1 MAAAHRARAE
11 DSTRQAE
18 AEATASRQRVVQLES
33 HLKARIREL
42 EKAQRAVSESGLDSD
57 GQQARTEESL
67 RALEAKLTGLR
78 AHASQLQSA
87 LKARDKQV
95 EKLGKAVEAARVGEA
110 QLALRHQEL
119 EEASRTLAGH
129 AGGLRQRLQ
138 ALTSAL
144 RGREHA
150 CAQLN
155 KALDAAR
162 AAEQAAYDQRSQA
175 EEATRKLEGELAL
188 ARQRAVQAEAACRSK
203 ERELISLQRSLQ
215 AVRRDEFEASAQVAA
230 TEEAA
235 QKLDTELGSVRA
247 RLFALEGGLK
257 ARNAE
262 VDKLSRQLSGAK
274 GNEEEAAARQR
285 AVEEA
290 FRHVE
295 GDLAGMRS
303 RLLLLQGAL
312 KTKERELERCKQEAE
327 TARVAEAS
335 SDLRVAEAEVAAQAV
350 REELAAAKQRAVQLE
365 GMARSRQLAAEKASR
380 AADEAKAAQRQ
391 LAVERAEAE
400 GRCLALV
407 SDLAAAR
414 QRLVQVEGSARSK
427 DKEVMQLS
435 KQVEAVQSAE
445 SNVATQKLAVEEA
458 VRHLESELSGMR
470 VRLQQQEA
478 AAKTKDKEVER
489 LLRQAEQAK
498 AAEGD
503 LVTRLSDAEEAAR
516 IAQTALA
523 TARQRIA
530 QAEAL
535 TKTRDREVERLNRLV
550 DAAKSEAAGQGVAA
564 GKSATRLEEEVKKL
578 EAALAQ
584 AQARVTSLESSLAT
598 ADREAQALRK
608 ASDWR
613 RDTEAESAVAATD
626 RATKAEEGLRK
637 AESELTAL
645 RTRAAQMEHALRA
658 REAAMD
664 KLRGALADKVA
675 REERVVAR
683 DKQVYARLRSA
694 FATHR
699 EQVLNGSTNGKG
711 PGTNAAGAVAAAAR
725 ELRPVEIVGLYEQQ
739 RETLDSELTAAR
751 KEVRLLAEQLRDAQN
766 MISVKDRTGGWR
778 NPGVDAEI
786 QNKVLAMEQRAA
798 DLTRQLAVARTEGS
812 DAVRAA
818 ELRCAEFE
826 RRAHALAEENSS
838 LLAEL
843 QARPTLQDARS
854 LKREVEI
861 LERRL
866 SSLKHGSGGGG
877 PDRAGGQLGGSSG
890 VAAEGGEL
898 ALGLAGVGRSAL
910 STRDAIRRD
919 REVHRLQLMAVED
932 LARQV
937 LVDLVQ
943 DVCIELDVSDVTA
956 LTTHLRKLLRV
967 VSAVPRMEAFIGEVC
982 EAVYT
987 KGSALLPQAMQGGPK
1002 DPTKV
1007 LPVLTSWV
1015 AALKDAAGMKA
1026 LLASVAQLLGQR
1038 TEQAARAA
1046 GQPKTPEELMAS
1058 LRQLVAAESHALAGA
1073 ATMQA
1078 AEGALA
1084 RADPHD
1090 VIAACV
1096 RHYQQLFECPK
1107 LEGVISSMNRVYMT
1121 LSEQRNFVRGLGSQ
1135 LGLPQDTTTAACA
1148 AAVQG
1153 TLARAQAVISAA
1165 PPHAT
1170 GAAPQPAQLQQQ
1182 QRPPQ
1187 HQQHEVA
1194 GREEWEETSRKLL
1207 VIFHVQSMQQV
1218 CEAAERMV
1226 ARLRRFDEVLPRY
1239 QRMASQLYEL
1249 LRVRVLEEVVPAV
1262 TALVAHASAA

>member
-1 MAAAHRARAE
+1 M
-11 DSTRQAE
+11 
-18 AEATASRQRVVQLES
+18 
-33 HLKARIREL
+33 
-42 EKAQRAVSESGLDSD
+42 
-57 GQQARTEESL
+57 
-67 RALEAKLTGLR
+67 
-78 AHASQLQSA
+78 
-87 LKARDKQV
+87 
-95 EKLGKAVEAARVGEA
+95 
-110 QLALRHQEL
+110 
-119 EEASRTLAGH
+119 
-129 AGGLRQRLQ
+129 
-138 ALTSAL
+138 
-144 RGREHA
+144 
-150 CAQLN
+150 
-155 KALDAAR
+155 
-162 AAEQAAYDQRSQA
+162 QA

-247 RLFALEGGLK
+247 RLIALEGGLK

-335 SDLRVAEAEVAAQAV
+335 SDLRVAESEAAAQAV
-350 REELAAAKQRAVQLE
+350 REELAAAKQRAVQLFQAGCVAAVALWLLQLE

-400 GRCLALV
+400 GRCLALA

-427 DKEVMQLS
+427 DKEVVQLS

-445 SNVATQKLAVEEA
+445 TNVATQKLAVEEA
-458 VRHLESELSGMR
+458 VRHLELELSGMR

-498 AAEGD
+498 ATEGD

-535 TKTRDREVERLNRLV
+535 TKTRDREVDRLNRLV

-608 ASDWR
+608 ANDWR

-866 SSLKHGSGGGG
+866 SSLKHGSGDGG
-877 PDRAGGQLGGSSG
+877 PDQAGGQLGGSSG

-956 LTTHLRKLLRV
+956 LITHLRKLLRV

-1002 DPTKV
+1002 DPTKPGSPPLPPPQV

-1038 TEQAARAA
+1038 TEQAARVA

-1073 ATMQA
+1073 ATMQ
-1078 AEGALA
+1078 
-1084 RADPHD
+1084 
-1090 VIAACV
+1090 
-1096 RHYQQLFECPK
+1096 
-1107 LEGVISSMNRVYMT
+1107 VYMT

-1182 QRPPQ
+1182 QRAPQ

-1194 GREEWEETSRKLL
+1194 GREEWEETARKLL

-1226 ARLRRFDEVLPRY
+1226 ARLRRLDEVLPRY